1 MNLILFR
8 AKVLLYY
15 KMSTQSKTLILI
27 DTSYTSFYRFF
38 ATLKWMS
45 MSQPDEY
52 KEHKTNKKYDWSQN
66 KTFIEKYEKMY
77 LESIE
82 KLVKKKIMKNSN
94 IIFCMDSS
102 RNTLWRTEIDSKY
115 KGDRADLSL
124 KTDFKPTF
132 QYTYDEIIP
141 KILEKNNNI
150 RALKVDK
157 CEADDIIA
165 VITMEEKKKNP
176 NREIIIVSGDND
188 FLQLGR
194 PNVRFINYKIKKF
207 VEYTEEEAKLLL
219 HEKILLG
226 DKSDNI
232 ESILPNDKKVLTASK
247 KKELLTNISKFNE
260 YVKDNKKLLDAYT
273 YNKKMID
280 FNYIP
285 KKYYDKMSEEYYK
298 LN

>member
-1 MNLILFR
+1 
-8 AKVLLYY
+8 
-15 KMSTQSKTLILI
+15 
-27 DTSYTSFYRFF
+27 
-38 ATLKWMS
+38 MS

-132 QYTYDEIIP
+132 NYTYDEIIP
-141 KILEKNNNI
+141 KILEKNDNI
-150 RALKVDK
+150 NALKVDK

-176 NREIIIVSGDND
+176 NRDIIIVSGDND

-194 PNVRFINYKIKKF
+194 SNVRFINYKIKKF